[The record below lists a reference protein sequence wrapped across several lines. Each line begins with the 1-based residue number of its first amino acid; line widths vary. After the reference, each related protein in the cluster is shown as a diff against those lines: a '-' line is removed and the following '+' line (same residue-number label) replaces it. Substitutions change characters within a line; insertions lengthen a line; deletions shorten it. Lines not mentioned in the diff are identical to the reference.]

1 MILFLAVKASLKHC
15 ILKVPS
21 FIIIFPKLSE
31 SRSSG
36 EDLMAS
42 PYSLI
47 IVKIPPLNSNK
58 PSEDIAVLYELII
71 YSPSDFSK
79 VIDT

>member
-1 MILFLAVKASLKHC
+1 
-15 ILKVPS
+15 
-21 FIIIFPKLSE
+21 
-31 SRSSG
+31 
-36 EDLMAS
+36 MAS

-58 PSEDIAVLYELII
+58 PSENIAVLYELII

-79 VIDT
+79 IFDT